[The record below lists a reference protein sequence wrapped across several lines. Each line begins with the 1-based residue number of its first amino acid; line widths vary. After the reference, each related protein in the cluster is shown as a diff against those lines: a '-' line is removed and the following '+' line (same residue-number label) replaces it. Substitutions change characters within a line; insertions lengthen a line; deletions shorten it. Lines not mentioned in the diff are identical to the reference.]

1 MPFRQPGWEQ
11 RPPYLMVSGPRTKRV
26 AILYTLARLWPAGAS
41 GVQDGR
47 NEMRRLIAWLVSQE
61 RAVENAREA
70 STDLCRRSVERREV
84 EIYLAERLER
94 VTKTA

>member
-1 MPFRQPGWEQ
+1 
-11 RPPYLMVSGPRTKRV
+11 
-26 AILYTLARLWPAGAS
+26 
-41 GVQDGR
+41 
-47 NEMRRLIAWLVSQE
+47 MRRLIAWLVSQE